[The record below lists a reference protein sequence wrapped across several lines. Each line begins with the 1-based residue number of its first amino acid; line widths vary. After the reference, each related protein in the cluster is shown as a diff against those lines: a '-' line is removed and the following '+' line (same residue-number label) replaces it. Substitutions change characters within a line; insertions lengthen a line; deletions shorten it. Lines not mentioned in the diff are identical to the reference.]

1 MNLTFQDL
9 FASVNGWT
17 NSPGHATFTADMSV
31 LVVILAAMLTIITV
45 IWTHFQRQTA
55 INRLDDRVTH
65 LMAGLSLLTDTTEGA
80 LRDVALEIGRLAAMT
95 EGAGGRTRGETRRRI
110 NGAARRGRSVQDIAA
125 SEGVSEGE
133 VRLELQMKK
142 AREEQMYAAVR

>member
-9 FASVNGWT
+9 FASMNGWT
-17 NSPGHATFTADMSV
+17 NSAGQAAFPSEMGV
-31 LVVILAAMLTIITV
+31 LVAILAAMLTVITV

-55 INRLDDRVTH
+55 IARLDDRVTH

-95 EGAGGRTRGETRRRI
+95 EGARVRTRGETRRRI

-125 SEGVSEGE
+125 AEGVSEGE

-142 AREEQMYAAVR
+142 AREEQMYASLR